1 MTSFVGS
8 TDIIIE
14 GNMFPVDIVGED
26 DDIELGLDLVDSDG
40 NVVVIGVAN
49 VGLFSNIAVFV
60 TNTPVLLTPRPSIL
74 DKKSFK

>member
-40 NVVVIGVAN
+40 NVVVIGVA
-49 VGLFSNIAVFV
+49 
-60 TNTPVLLTPRPSIL
+60 P
-74 DKKSFK
+74 